1 MNVKY
6 FNIAIIITLSM
17 PALLKGQPYI
27 VDNIVGVVG
36 KNQILY
42 SDVEDQYL
50 QMMAQGVKPMPSKC
64 QIFEEILAQK
74 LLVNQASI
82 DSLVLEEGQVEM
94 ELNDRINY
102 FVQQIG
108 SEQQLVEHF
117 GKSVIEIKEDMRD
130 LVRDQMLMQMMR
142 REITSGLSV
151 TPAEVRNYFNHMNPD
166 SIPFIDSEVEINQIW
181 IYPASSEQ
189 SKFEVRERLL
199 GIRERIVGGDNFSSL
214 AVLYSEGSTATR
226 GGDMG
231 WVAKADLDPAYA
243 KAAFALKAGQVS
255 KIVETPSGFYLIQL
269 IERID
274 ERIHVR
280 EILMRPKI
288 TFEAKLASQNKLDS
302 IVNLVKSDSMTFEQ
316 AAVRFSQDEDTRA
329 NGGLMVNPYSGNTR
343 FGLEQLNTKE
353 HYIIRNLNVNDISE
367 IYESVDAKGN
377 LAYKV
382 VRLKSKTEP
391 HRANLKQDYELLK
404 QITTQQKQNE
414 IVDEWLAD
422 KIKSTYIRISEPYS
436 DCDFRLKGWK

>member
-1 MNVKY
+1 
-6 FNIAIIITLSM
+6 M

>member
-1 MNVKY
+1 
-6 FNIAIIITLSM
+6 M

-42 SDVEDQYL
+42 SDLEDQYL

-82 DSLVLEEGQVEM
+82 NSLVLEEGQVEM

-353 HYIIRNLNVNDISE
+353 HYIIRNLNVNNISE